1 MEAACRCAG
10 RPARED
16 GEMKRRECLSMALG
30 LLMTGGAARAQT
42 YPDHVIK
49 VVNGFGA
56 GGGTDL
62 LLRTL
67 LPKLGEILGQQMIID
82 YRPGAGGNLAMD
94 IVAKAAPDG
103 YTLLMGSPGLA
114 TNPFLYR
121 DLGWDAKKDFV
132 PISLIGAVQNVLV
145 INPAVPAKNVA
156 ELVALAKKQPG
167 TLNFASPGAGT
178 SLHLAAE
185 LFKEAESLDI
195 QHVPYK
201 GGGQAMNDVLAG
213 KPEMMFQV
221 VGAALP
227 YIQSGKLRALAVTGT
242 KRSSVLP
249 DVPTM
254 VEAGVANYSAYT
266 WNGLLAPAGTPR
278 AIVERLHDAIVK
290 AMNDPSVVEGYA
302 RIGQDQ
308 AVSTPEEFT
317 KLIADETAKWSE
329 VIKKANIQPQ

>member
-1 MEAACRCAG
+1 MKAFRWLSILAGLALVPAA
-10 RPARED
+10 E
-16 GEMKRRECLSMALG
+16 
-30 LLMTGGAARAQT
+30 AQT
-42 YPDHVIK
+42 YPDKPIK

-62 LLRTL
+62 LLRTI
-67 LPKLGEILGQQMIID
+67 LPKLGEILGQQLIID
-82 YRPGAGGNLAMD
+82 YRPAAGGNLAMD
-94 IVAKAAPDG
+94 IVAKAPPDG

-114 TNPFLYR
+114 TNPFLYL
-121 DLGWDAKKDFV
+121 DLGWDAKKDFA
-132 PISLIGAVQNVLV
+132 PISLLGTVQNVLV
-145 INPAVPAKNVA
+145 VNPALPVKSVA

-185 LFKEAESLDI
+185 LFKEAEGIDI
-195 QHVPYK
+195 VHVPYK

-242 KRSSVLP
+242 ERSSVLP

-254 VEAGVANYSAYT
+254 VEAGVPNYSAYT

-278 AIVERLHDAIVK
+278 AIIDKLHAAIVK

-308 AVSTPEEFT
+308 AVSTPEQFT
-317 KLIADETAKWSE
+317 KLIADETAKWSG
-329 VIKKANIQPQ
+329 VIEKANIKPQ

>member
-1 MEAACRCAG
+1 MKAFRWLSILAGLALVPAA
-10 RPARED
+10 E
-16 GEMKRRECLSMALG
+16 
-30 LLMTGGAARAQT
+30 AQT
-42 YPDHVIK
+42 YPDKPIK

-62 LLRTL
+62 LLRTI
-67 LPKLGEILGQQMIID
+67 LPKLGEILGQQLIID
-82 YRPGAGGNLAMD
+82 YRPAAGGNLAMD
-94 IVAKAAPDG
+94 IVAKAPPDG

-114 TNPFLYR
+114 TNRFLYR
-121 DLGWDAKKDFV
+121 DLGWDAKKDFA
-132 PISLIGAVQNVLV
+132 PISLLGTVQNVLV
-145 INPAVPAKNVA
+145 VNPALPVKSVA

-185 LFKEAESLDI
+185 LFKEAEGIDI
-195 QHVPYK
+195 VHVPYK

-242 KRSSVLP
+242 ERSSVLP

-254 VEAGVANYSAYT
+254 VEAGVPNYSAYT

-278 AIVERLHDAIVK
+278 AIIDKLHAAIVK

-308 AVSTPEEFT
+308 AVSTPEQFT
-317 KLIADETAKWSE
+317 KLIADETAKWAE
-329 VIKKANIQPQ
+329 VIEKANIKPQ

>member
-1 MEAACRCAG
+1 MKAFRWLSILAGLALVPAA
-10 RPARED
+10 E
-16 GEMKRRECLSMALG
+16 
-30 LLMTGGAARAQT
+30 AQT
-42 YPDHVIK
+42 YPDKPIK

-62 LLRTL
+62 LLRTI
-67 LPKLGEILGQQMIID
+67 LPKLGEILGQQLIID
-82 YRPGAGGNLAMD
+82 YRPAAGGNLAMD

-121 DLGWDAKKDFV
+121 DLGWDAKKDFA
-132 PISLIGAVQNVLV
+132 PISLLGTVQNVLV
-145 INPAVPAKNVA
+145 VNPALPVKSVA

-185 LFKEAESLDI
+185 LFKEAEGIDI
-195 QHVPYK
+195 VHVPYK

-242 KRSSVLP
+242 ERSSVLP

-254 VEAGVANYSAYT
+254 VEAGVPNYSAYT
-266 WNGLLAPAGTPR
+266 WNGLLAPGGTPR
-278 AIVERLHDAIVK
+278 PVIDKLHAAIVK

-308 AVSTPEEFT
+308 AVSTPEQFT
-317 KLIADETAKWSE
+317 KLIADETAKWAE
-329 VIKKANIQPQ
+329 VIEKANIKPQ

>member
-1 MEAACRCAG
+1 MKALRWLSILAGLALVPAA
-10 RPARED
+10 E
-16 GEMKRRECLSMALG
+16 
-30 LLMTGGAARAQT
+30 AQT
-42 YPDHVIK
+42 YPDKPIK

-62 LLRTL
+62 LLRTI
-67 LPKLGEILGQQMIID
+67 LPKLGEILGQQLIID
-82 YRPGAGGNLAMD
+82 YRPAAGGNLAMD
-94 IVAKAAPDG
+94 IVAKAPPDG

-121 DLGWDAKKDFV
+121 DLGWDAKKDFA
-132 PISLIGAVQNVLV
+132 PISLLGTVQNVLV
-145 INPAVPAKNVA
+145 VNPALPVMSVA

-167 TLNFASPGAGT
+167 ALNFASPGAGT

-185 LFKEAESLDI
+185 LFKEAEGIDI
-195 QHVPYK
+195 VHVPYK

-242 KRSSVLP
+242 ERSSVLP

-254 VEAGVANYSAYT
+254 VEAGVPNYSAYT

-278 AIVERLHDAIVK
+278 AIIDKLHAAIVK

-308 AVSTPEEFT
+308 AVSTPEQFS
-317 KLIADETAKWSE
+317 KLIADETAKWAE
-329 VIKKANIQPQ
+329 VIEKANIKPQ

>member
-1 MEAACRCAG
+1 MEA
-10 RPARED
+10 P
-16 GEMKRRECLSMALG
+16 
-30 LLMTGGAARAQT
+30 GGATQEGQAMKAFRWLSILAGLALVPAAEAQT
-42 YPDHVIK
+42 YPDKPIK

-62 LLRTL
+62 LLRTI
-67 LPKLGEILGQQMIID
+67 LPKLGEILGQQLIID
-82 YRPGAGGNLAMD
+82 YRPAAGGNLAMD
-94 IVAKAAPDG
+94 IVAKAPPDG

-121 DLGWDAKKDFV
+121 DLGWDAKKDFA
-132 PISLIGAVQNVLV
+132 PISLLGTVQNVLV
-145 INPAVPAKNVA
+145 VNPALPVKSVA

-167 TLNFASPGAGT
+167 ALNFASPGAGT

-185 LFKEAESLDI
+185 LFKEAEGIDI
-195 QHVPYK
+195 VHVPYK

-242 KRSSVLP
+242 ERSSVLP

-254 VEAGVANYSAYT
+254 VEAGVPNYSAYT

-278 AIVERLHDAIVK
+278 AIIDKLHAAIVK

-308 AVSTPEEFT
+308 AVSTPEQFS
-317 KLIADETAKWSE
+317 KLIADETAKWAE
-329 VIKKANIQPQ
+329 VIEKANIKPQ

>member
-1 MEAACRCAG
+1 MKAFRWLSILAGLALVPAA
-10 RPARED
+10 E
-16 GEMKRRECLSMALG
+16 
-30 LLMTGGAARAQT
+30 AQT
-42 YPDHVIK
+42 YPDKPIK

-62 LLRTL
+62 LLRTI
-67 LPKLGEILGQQMIID
+67 LPKLGEILGQQLIID
-82 YRPGAGGNLAMD
+82 YRPAAGGNLAMD
-94 IVAKAAPDG
+94 IVAKAPPDG

-121 DLGWDAKKDFV
+121 DLGWDAKKDFA
-132 PISLIGAVQNVLV
+132 PISLLGTVQNVLV
-145 INPAVPAKNVA
+145 VNPALPVKSVA

-185 LFKEAESLDI
+185 LFKEAEGIDI
-195 QHVPYK
+195 VHVPYK

-242 KRSSVLP
+242 ERSSVLP

-254 VEAGVANYSAYT
+254 VEAGVPNYSAYT

-278 AIVERLHDAIVK
+278 PIIDKLHAAIVK

-308 AVSTPEEFT
+308 AVSTPEQFT
-317 KLIADETAKWSE
+317 KLIADETAKWAE
-329 VIKKANIQPQ
+329 VIEKANIKPQ

>member
-1 MEAACRCAG
+1 MKAFRWLSILAGLALVPAA
-10 RPARED
+10 E
-16 GEMKRRECLSMALG
+16 
-30 LLMTGGAARAQT
+30 AQT
-42 YPDHVIK
+42 YPDKLIK

-62 LLRTL
+62 LLRTI
-67 LPKLGEILGQQMIID
+67 LPKLGEILGQQLIID
-82 YRPGAGGNLAMD
+82 YRPAAGGNLAMD
-94 IVAKAAPDG
+94 IVAKAPPDG

-121 DLGWDAKKDFV
+121 DLGWDAKKDFA
-132 PISLIGAVQNVLV
+132 PISLLGTVQNVLV
-145 INPAVPAKNVA
+145 VNPALPVKSVA

-185 LFKEAESLDI
+185 LFKEAEGIDI
-195 QHVPYK
+195 VHVPYK

-242 KRSSVLP
+242 ERSSVLP

-254 VEAGVANYSAYT
+254 VEAGVPNYSAYT
-266 WNGLLAPAGTPR
+266 WNGLLAPVGTPR
-278 AIVERLHDAIVK
+278 PIIDKLHAAIVK

-308 AVSTPEEFT
+308 AVSTPEQFT
-317 KLIADETAKWSE
+317 KLIADETAKWSG
-329 VIKKANIQPQ
+329 VIEKANIKPQ

>member
-1 MEAACRCAG
+1 MKIFRWLSILAG
-10 RPARED
+10 
-16 GEMKRRECLSMALG
+16 LALA
-30 LLMTGGAARAQT
+30 TGAEAQT
-42 YPDHVIK
+42 YPDKPIK

-67 LPKLGEILGQQMIID
+67 LPKLGEILGQQLIID
-82 YRPGAGGNLAMD
+82 YRPAAGGNLAMD
-94 IVAKAAPDG
+94 IVAKAPPDG

-114 TNPFLYR
+114 TNPFLYK
-121 DLGWDAKKDFV
+121 DLGWDAKKDFA
-132 PISLIGAVQNVLV
+132 PISLIGTVQNVLV
-145 INPAVPAKNVA
+145 VNPALPVKSVA
-156 ELVALAKKQPG
+156 ELAAQARKQPG

-185 LFKEAESLDI
+185 LFKEAENIDI

-254 VEAGVANYSAYT
+254 VEAGVPNYSAYT

-278 AIVERLHDAIVK
+278 AIIDKLNAAILK
-290 AMNDPSVVEGYA
+290 AMNDPSVIEGYA

-308 AVSTPEEFT
+308 ALSTPEEFS
-317 KLIADETAKWSE
+317 KLIADETVKWSE

>member
-1 MEAACRCAG
+1 MKLRLILALCVAALFSG
-10 RPARED
+10 
-16 GEMKRRECLSMALG
+16 LAL
-30 LLMTGGAARAQT
+30 AQAFPT
-42 YPDHVIK
+42 RSIHLIVGYSP
-49 VVNGFGA
+49 
-56 GGGTDL
+56 GGGNDL
-62 LLRTL
+62 IARIVAA
-67 LPKLGEILGQQMIID
+67 KLQDKVGQPVIVENK
-82 YRPGAGGNLAMD
+82 PGAQSIVAAEL
-94 IVAKAAPDG
+94 VAKAPPDG

-121 DLGWDAKKDFV
+121 DLGWDAKKDFA
-132 PISLIGAVQNVLV
+132 PISLLGTVQNVLV
-145 INPAVPAKNVA
+145 VNPALPVKSVA

-185 LFKEAESLDI
+185 LFKEAEGIDI
-195 QHVPYK
+195 VHVPYK

-242 KRSSVLP
+242 ERSSVLP

-254 VEAGVANYSAYT
+254 VEAGVPNYSAYT

-278 AIVERLHDAIVK
+278 AIIDKLHAAIVK

-308 AVSTPEEFT
+308 AVSTPEQFT
-317 KLIADETAKWSE
+317 KLIADETAKWAG
-329 VIKKANIQPQ
+329 VIEKANIKPQ

>member
-1 MEAACRCAG
+1 MEAPGRCARQAALKG
-10 RPARED
+10 RK
-16 GEMKRRECLSMALG
+16 MKRRDCLSLVPG
-30 LLMTGGAARAQT
+30 LLLVGRAAKAET
-42 YPDHVIK
+42 YPDHMIK

-62 LLRTL
+62 LLRTI

-82 YRPGAGGNLAMD
+82 YRPAAGGNLAMD
-94 IVAKAAPDG
+94 IVAKSPPDG

-121 DLGWDAKKDFV
+121 DLGWDARKDFA
-132 PISLIGAVQNVLV
+132 PISLLGTVQNVLV
-145 INPAVPAKNVA
+145 INAAVPAKSVA
-156 ELVALAKKQPG
+156 EMVALARKQPG
-167 TLNFASPGAGT
+167 ALNFASPGAGT

-185 LFKEAESLDI
+185 LFKEAEGIDI

-242 KRSSVLP
+242 KRCSVLP

-266 WNGLLAPAGTPR
+266 WNGLLAPAGTPS
-278 AIVERLHDAIVK
+278 AIVDRLHDAIVK
-290 AMNDPSVVEGYA
+290 AMNDPSVIEGYA

-317 KLIADETAKWSE
+317 RLIADETAKWSA
-329 VIKKANIQPQ
+329 VIKKADIKPQ

>member
-1 MEAACRCAG
+1 MKAFRWLSILAGLALVPAA
-10 RPARED
+10 E
-16 GEMKRRECLSMALG
+16 
-30 LLMTGGAARAQT
+30 AQT
-42 YPDHVIK
+42 YPDKPVK

-62 LLRTL
+62 LLRTI
-67 LPKLGEILGQQMIID
+67 LPKLGEILGQQLIID
-82 YRPGAGGNLAMD
+82 YRPAAGGNLAMD
-94 IVAKAAPDG
+94 IVAKAPPDG

-121 DLGWDAKKDFV
+121 DLGWDAKKDFA
-132 PISLIGAVQNVLV
+132 PISLLGTVQNVLV
-145 INPAVPAKNVA
+145 VNPALPVKSVA

-167 TLNFASPGAGT
+167 ALNFASPGAGT

-185 LFKEAESLDI
+185 LFKEAEGIDI
-195 QHVPYK
+195 VHVPYK

-242 KRSSVLP
+242 ERSSVLP

-254 VEAGVANYSAYT
+254 VEAGVPNYSAYT

-278 AIVERLHDAIVK
+278 AIIDKLHAAIVK

-308 AVSTPEEFT
+308 TVSTPEQFT
-317 KLIADETAKWSE
+317 KLIADETAKWAG
-329 VIKKANIQPQ
+329 VIEKANIKPQ